1 MSISRSDILNK
12 LAKNYPNFLR
22 KDLDRLIDI
31 FVSEIK
37 NALKR
42 HERVELRDFFSLEPK
57 YYKDKFARNPR
68 TNEKIYIKEKYGLVF
83 KSSKTWANK
92 INEKI

>member
-22 KDLDRLIDI
+22 KDLNRLIDI
-31 FVSEIK
+31 FVSEMK

-42 HERVELRDFFSLEPK
+42 RERVELRDFFSLEPK
-57 YYKDKFARNPR
+57 HYKPKFARNPR
-68 TNEKIYIKEKYGLVF
+68 TNEKIYVNEKHSIAF
-83 KSSKTWANK
+83 KLSKMWSEK
-92 INEKI
+92 INEEK